1 MARQRLGAFARMRK
15 KRDARLA
22 EKKEVAEAAAAPI
35 KEAVAKLVVAREEA
49 EVAENKA
56 INAEVNSPELVSPG
70 KVEKLKVEAEDKAM
84 VVKRLEEEAPPAVT
98 RAAASP
104 VVASDLQVAL
114 TAFDWALIFLSVA
127 AEELKISKWYALGG
141 AVTLAA
147 FYYVAEKQGWLDFI
161 NF

>member
-1 MARQRLGAFARMRK
+1 MRK

-49 EVAENKA
+49 EVAENNAIKA
-56 INAEVNSPELVSPG
+56 AVLGPKLVSPG
-70 KVEKLKVEAEDKAM
+70 QGEQLKAEAEDKAM

-104 VVASDLQVAL
+104 VVASDLQIAL
-114 TAFDWALIFLSVA
+114 TTFDWALILLSAA

-141 AVTLAA
+141 AAVLAVL
-147 FYYVAEKQGWLDFI
+147 YYVTEKQGWLDFI